1 MDKYKYSY
9 EYSSNYCYPGSDV
22 LINKLNIRDEILL
35 NKYKKELFAI
45 RQAEITISPMK
56 GVLHQFHEGIVN
68 HKGSFI

>member
-45 RQAEITISPMK
+45 RQA
-56 GVLHQFHEGIVN
+56 
-68 HKGSFI
+68 